1 MDRFATYVKMMDAF
15 YEGSRIIHAYDK
27 IPRKSGVDQY
37 LYMAEMHT
45 LEKIA
50 ETEGITVTKLADLTH
65 KTKSAITQVT
75 NKLQRKKMI
84 DKIRSKEYHK
94 EVELYLT
101 ELGREACKYHR
112 AFDENNYKNGI
123 KYLEDYSVEEL
134 RTSAEIFT
142 IVTQSFKKDVLDIL
156 GIK

>member
-1 MDRFATYVKMMDAF
+1 MDRFAEYIKMMDAF
-15 YEGSRIIHAYDK
+15 YDGSRIIHSYDK
-27 IPRKSGVDQY
+27 IPRKYGVDQY

-45 LEKIA
+45 LEKIS
-50 ETEGITVTKLADLTH
+50 EMEGITVTKLADVTH

-75 NKLQRKKMI
+75 NKLQKKNMI
-84 DKIRSKEYHK
+84 NKIRSKEYHK

-101 ELGREACKYHR
+101 DLGREACKYHKE
-112 AFDENNYKNGI
+112 FDENNYKNGI
-123 KYLEDYSVEEL
+123 TYLEDYSVEEL

-142 IVTQSFKKDVLDIL
+142 IVTQSFKKDVLDVL